1 MISVEEAKQLLLEN
15 VGILSAITVEVADAS
30 GYALAENIIA
40 PTDSPPFSQ
49 SAMDGF
55 AVCLPE
61 PFDATEAVKF
71 MIIGET
77 KAGDS
82 PTEAL
87 LPGTAVRIFTGAPIP
102 ENTYCVVMQEKTTTI
117 NNKVEIA
124 LSALHKASNIRL
136 KACEITKGTKAANK
150 GMPINPAMCGF
161 LSTLGITHTQ
171 VARKPFISVLTTG
184 NELKKPGA
192 VLAPG
197 QIYESNSF
205 ALQSAIKQCGYH
217 TLTNDTVAD
226 EESKLMDKARKMLN
240 ESDVLI
246 LSGGISVGKYDLV
259 AGVLQNLG
267 VKKIFYKI
275 AQKPGKP
282 LYFGKQGEKLVFAL
296 PGNPA
301 AALVCFYEYVLPAL
315 HKMSGHTRI
324 GLRSIRLPLSKDFLV
339 KGDRALFLKA
349 VVEGEMVGITE
360 GQESNIL
367 MSFAV
372 ADALVYIPAGEQ
384 IISKGGMVEVHLLP
398 T

>member
-30 GYALAENIIA
+30 GYALEENIIA

-136 KACEITKGTKAANK
+136 KACEITKGTRAANK

-161 LSTLGITHTQ
+161 LSTLGITHT
-171 VARKPFISVLTTG
+171 
-184 NELKKPGA
+184 
-192 VLAPG
+192 
-197 QIYESNSF
+197 
-205 ALQSAIKQCGYH
+205 
-217 TLTNDTVAD
+217 
-226 EESKLMDKARKMLN
+226 
-240 ESDVLI
+240 
-246 LSGGISVGKYDLV
+246 
-259 AGVLQNLG
+259 
-267 VKKIFYKI
+267 
-275 AQKPGKP
+275 
-282 LYFGKQGEKLVFAL
+282 
-296 PGNPA
+296 
-301 AALVCFYEYVLPAL
+301 
-315 HKMSGHTRI
+315 
-324 GLRSIRLPLSKDFLV
+324 
-339 KGDRALFLKA
+339 
-349 VVEGEMVGITE
+349 
-360 GQESNIL
+360 
-367 MSFAV
+367 
-372 ADALVYIPAGEQ
+372 
-384 IISKGGMVEVHLLP
+384 
-398 T
+398 